1 MRNKHLDLHQRVLNA
16 AASQEVENVKAQHTY
31 YHGRADA
38 YGEWH
43 NIWSR
48 DPWCS
53 WGHIFGRMRGW
64 DQIWEGSVT
73 HYDNMAMNLHLKIQK
88 IYPEIGGLDP
98 RPLMEASVHTL
109 FTDIIEVADDG
120 KSARGSFITPGVIFC
135 RLNRH
140 QYPYCNVLWERYGSD
155 FVLENGKWKYLH
167 EQVCPDIMGKLDMT
181 NFAHDDFERLTA
193 PQEAGI
199 GPVTLGEDP
208 DVTDPGPLHL
218 PYSVVMPPQNTVPW
232 PEPYK
237 TLDNDNSFCPV
248 KTFAELQAE
257 KQA

>member
-1 MRNKHLDLHQRVLNA
+1 MNTNLSRQQRIFNVAAGQMVEELKGRHAYLHGVNF
-16 AASQEVENVKAQHTY
+16 
-31 YHGRADA
+31 GREE
-38 YGEWH
+38 YGVFWLR
-43 NIWSR
+43 ST
-48 DPWCS
+48 DTT
-53 WGHIFGRMRGW
+53 WGHGWGRLIGYDEMFKAHCGQDADEMFGSARFAGW
-64 DQIWEGSVT
+64 FGHEMDGHDRRSTNWG
-73 HYDNMAMNLHLKIQK
+73 
-88 IYPEIGGLDP
+88 
-98 RPLMEASVHTL
+98 ASHVL
-109 FTDIIEVADDG
+109 ASPVIEVADDG

-155 FVLENGKWKYLH
+155 FVLEHGKWKYLH

-193 PQEAGI
+193 PQEQGI

-218 PYSVVMPPQNTVPW
+218 PYSVIMPPQNTVPW
-232 PEPYK
+232 PVPYV

-248 KTFAELQAE
+248 KTFAELQSE
-257 KQA
+257 QTK